1 MKERKSKLLSILL
14 CLTLAVGSVFGLCFQ
29 SGIGYA
35 DGADNVGSL
44 RFQQLAA
51 GDGFVIG
58 LTYDNQLYGWSLTG
72 SGDGLAG
79 SYNTTP
85 TKIAVNLVRGPSTA
99 GASYTDAD
107 GTGYW
112 TPDPEDK
119 IAYIAATATAAAF
132 VTQKGFIYTWGQEKN
147 WDLGVNNNSEA
158 SSLLLRTAGSGNKSA
173 DVPCMI
179 NYGYGTNA
187 LFGDNRPT
195 GARSLYAGEDT
206 FYYNYTL
213 TNGGSGSM
221 AWGAYNFAQRPSDGQ
236 EISDNIYGGIS
247 GVDVIGGGDT
257 AAFISGG
264 FVYVKGKNYYLPSST
279 LNVGMGKDVQLANYE
294 GNIFNTTA
302 NSRIPYMKSATKEIQ
317 LPRMFD
323 ISGANYLQIDSN
335 TILYN
340 NFSDEVTSD
349 KFAGDFTLNAS
360 SEGVAWITIGENTY
374 YINEGAVYYRAL
386 TESEKAA
393 IGESGDKTEGAH
405 IGNFGQAVGL
415 TVSSTQAGG
424 TAQYKPVNLYDAA
437 ATQSDDTVRAQ
448 ARRQQLSLGN
458 GYGYLINGTSVYA
471 FGNNAAG
478 QYGNSTS
485 KTVGGYTAKPVSV
498 SGTPLAVAAGLT
510 RRKQQSFVSSLR
522 GTLDGSTLTI
532 TSDSVDGDGAEYIS
546 GALTSAGLFVWN
558 KDISV
563 TDKKNGNIIDK
574 FKPYGVTATG
584 KHTLAT
590 IVSGYG
596 NNLFAISNLGKI
608 FRIQAT
614 SSTVDEDTTY
624 DFSVTMYDSFNNY
637 GNGGQGVSPIKNYD
651 PVKTAKINFDTSNAP
666 TLSDPNARKTADGT
680 ALSDR
685 QGAVL
690 TLGSLT
696 NALST
701 DVEKS
706 YSAASIETYQPVIS
720 ANRSGDAFRILLNED
735 DLTLSYNTSGDKIYH
750 DRDAEGT
757 DKRLIRFYLNSVD
770 AANELKPTLS
780 NGAQREP
787 GRLDWYLEYKVSV
800 VDDDVQIA
808 LYPLRATGADKI
820 IMTYYVGRYDTA
832 AKFVAGDGGDMS
844 SKTDPTFYDEFQV
857 QVEITVANT
866 KAVGNMI
873 TSYLGGDDDNNNPAD
888 FDYNAT
894 VPLLDPNYEL
904 NRYYSIAVN
913 DVSADFEV
921 LKNVLGSGK
930 NQNGAPAGSVYDDA
944 YDTLFYGKILKED
957 SGFPS
962 VAKQDDPGMQYLY
975 RTSYLQKRY
984 DGKYKYFVYDRDGDI
999 INPTLNGT
1007 VQNNKQTYFTLA
1019 QKTVKLSFE
1028 NQSSGSVDANHLIAF
1043 TRDAVARDY
1052 LRTFGIV
1059 VSEETKTV
1067 EIEQDGVTTS
1077 ESVTTLVVRRN
1088 GVTVTYVDSH
1098 TDPVSGENVPG
1109 VMTVAYDV
1117 VQIRADRST
1126 GSARYGEGD
1135 YDGGVEPDADK
1146 GVDVARFNITDRII
1160 PVDEKAA
1167 YTYVAGFTFT
1177 ENVNGTQTGV
1187 LDLNRVRNRV
1197 QLPLHAQASLQ
1208 TTGGYNAYTEEKNRI
1223 SVTMSSVQV
1232 GTSASHIMRT
1242 LSQLVSDGNA
1252 GVLTDSTNLYFTNYV
1267 ESTKSYQG
1275 YDEFAAQFDS
1285 EVCEVKLAR
1294 TSIEFTP
1301 KVADTYQFTVIVR
1314 RSSRRSSSDVIV
1326 PFADGKETLYIDFT
1340 ITATRSAFE
1349 TNSDVLTT
1357 AFASRGDKATNP
1369 TSVAATETITV
1380 NDMVGTS
1387 KLDVNIVSVKSSDES
1402 KLLATV
1408 AADRKSFT
1416 MVPRASGPV
1425 SVAYT
1430 IEQYGIGYSG
1440 VMHVQVEGRST
1451 LTDTLSIIE
1460 RESVMLSELRSE
1472 IEQDNKASTGIDF
1485 SALELDTFEAADRP
1499 DADPNRTRGYYFI
1512 NTADNTVITTNN
1524 GWPSFVSNVELIN
1537 DTTTHLPSAF
1547 RITVGNYN
1555 TGDNQTPSALFVVC
1569 FRVGNRK
1576 FEGAVVVEPRTR
1588 YLKAVEGGDLVMNID
1603 MKSSGDEDGAWT
1615 KDSTGKVTINFSYIK
1630 GLPCMRDITEIDSY
1644 SIRMVTASED
1654 ANRYFTYDN
1663 TPDAIILNP
1672 EMPMATQEAL
1682 NISIAD
1688 ASTGRAYVLTM
1699 YVTITGIRVTLE
1711 KTQYLTILLASA
1723 GGVAV
1728 LILIIYVI
1736 RLGVYWKKRAAQR
1749 RIIKKNQML
1758 IRMRDKVHNSTSAAT
1773 REQIVKTKLKLEDP
1787 KYAKMFNEMR
1797 KDKEPGITLDGSPVT
1812 QAIGKLPEEKG
1823 KKKKKKGKKSI
1834 NDLKAELEAKKAAFA
1849 SMQAGD
1855 MPMDTPPMQFDQGG
1869 FEQPPFEQ
1877 PAFDQNGFEQPAF
1890 DQNGFDGAAQ
1900 DIVMDATAM
1909 NTDAGE
1915 IVFDAEPVDNNQ

>member
-1 MKERKSKLLSILL
+1 MKIAKSKLLSILL

-79 SYNTTP
+79 RYNTTP
-85 TKIAVNLVRGPSTA
+85 TKIAVNLVKGPSDPNS
-99 GASYTDAD
+99 GA
-107 GTGYW
+107 
-112 TPDPEDK
+112 PDPDDK

-132 VTQKGFIYTWGQEKN
+132 VTQKGLIYTWGQEKN
-147 WDLGVNNNSEA
+147 WDLEGNNELV
-158 SSLLLRTAGSGNKSA
+158 SSLLLRSTRNDADSA
-173 DVPCMI
+173 WTPRMI
-179 NYGYGTNA
+179 DYGYGSND
-187 LFGDNRPT
+187 LFGNNLPA

-206 FYYNYTL
+206 FYYNYSG
-213 TNGGSGSM
+213 NGVHGSM
-221 AWGAYNFAQRPSDGQ
+221 TWGAYNFAQRQGDGRPS
-236 EISDNIYGGIS
+236 ITANIYGGLS

-264 FVYVKGKNYYLPSST
+264 FVYVKGKNYYLPSTSISVKT
-279 LNVGMGKDVQLANYE
+279 ASITDVADGAE
-294 GNIFNTTA
+294 T
-302 NSRIPYMKSATKEIQ
+302 SRIPATLTSTHQIE

-323 ISGANYLQIDSN
+323 IVGVSDLQIKD
-335 TILYN
+335 
-340 NFSDEVTSD
+340 
-349 KFAGDFTLNAS
+349 GDFTLNTSLLTRVTAS
-360 SEGVAWITIGENTY
+360 VTMAVDDPSVSYLINQGSVHYDPVADHKSETWADPDN
-374 YINEGAVYYRAL
+374 
-386 TESEKAA
+386 S
-393 IGESGDKTEGAH
+393 H
-405 IGNFGQAVGL
+405 IGNFGRADKLVAGGA
-415 TVSSTQAGG
+415 QAGG
-424 TAQYKPVNLYDAA
+424 TAQYAPAYLFGAEKEQTPAA
-437 ATQSDDTVRAQ
+437 QDPLV

-478 QYGNSTS
+478 QYGNSSS
-485 KTVGGYTAKPVSV
+485 KTVGGYTATRVSV

-510 RRKQQSFVSSLR
+510 RRKHYVGGLS
-522 GTLDGSTLTI
+522 GTLAGSTLTVA
-532 TSDSVDGDGAEYIS
+532 DNLVDGDGAVYIS
-546 GALTSAGLFVWN
+546 GALTSEGLYVWN
-558 KDISV
+558 KDKSA
-563 TDKKNGNIIDK
+563 TNIIK
-574 FKPYGVTATG
+574 EFKEFGVTATG

-750 DRDAEGT
+750 DRDVEGT

-866 KAVGNMI
+866 KAVGNLV
-873 TSYLGGDDDNNNPAD
+873 TSYLGGDEDTNNPAD

-913 DVSADFEV
+913 DVSADFAV
-921 LKNVLGSGK
+921 LKNVLGMSK
-930 NQNGAPAGSVYDDA
+930 NLTQNPAGSTYTDV
-944 YDTLFYGKILKED
+944 YDTLFYGQMAVKD
-957 SGFPS
+957 FGFPS
-962 VAKQDDPGMQYLY
+962 KVKQTDAGMRYLY
-975 RTSYLQKRY
+975 QASYLQDRY
-984 DGKYKYFVYDRDGDI
+984 TGVYKYFVYDRDGDPI
-999 INPTLNGT
+999 VPSFGGTIQSNG
-1007 VQNNKQTYFTLA
+1007 QTYFTLT
-1019 QKTVKLSFE
+1019 QRTVELSFT
-1028 NQSSGSVDANHLIAF
+1028 NGRTDNGQWLIDFGSNDLAKA
-1043 TRDAVARDY
+1043 Y

-1059 VSEETKTV
+1059 VSDTDEALT
-1067 EIEQDGVTTS
+1067 
-1077 ESVTTLVVRRN
+1077 VRRN
-1088 GVTVTYVDSH
+1088 GVTVKYTYRYTDEEGVD
-1098 TDPVSGENVPG
+1098 VPG
-1109 VMTVAYDV
+1109 VMTVSYV
-1117 VQIRADRST
+1117 VAQIRADRST
-1126 GSARYGEGD
+1126 NTARYGEG
-1135 YDGGVEPDADK
+1135 GQQEEAAAADD
-1146 GVDVARFNITDRII
+1146 GVDVTRFNITSRIA
-1160 PVDEKAA
+1160 DG
-1167 YTYVAGFTFT
+1167 YSYVGTFTFK
-1177 ENVNGTQTGV
+1177 ENANGTATDV
-1187 LDLNRVRNRV
+1187 FDKDERRTRTS
-1197 QLPLHAQASLQ
+1197 LPLHAQASLQ
-1208 TTGGYNAYTEEKNRI
+1208 TTNGYNPYTEGRNRI

-1232 GTSASHIMRT
+1232 GTSNSHIERT
-1242 LSQLVSDGNA
+1242 LSQLVVDGAA
-1252 GVLTDSTNLYFTNYV
+1252 GTLTDSTNLFFTNYV
-1267 ESTKSYQG
+1267 EDTKSYEG

-1285 EVCEVKLAR
+1285 EVCEVELAR
-1294 TSIEFTP
+1294 TSIQFTP
-1301 KVADTYQFTVIVR
+1301 KVADTYQFTVVVR
-1314 RSSRRSSSDVIV
+1314 RSSQRIAGGNIV
-1326 PFADGKETLYIDFT
+1326 PFVGGKETLYIDFT
-1340 ITATRSAFE
+1340 IPATRSAFE
-1349 TNSDVLTT
+1349 IGSDVLTT
-1357 AFASRGDKATNP
+1357 AFANRGVNAANP
-1369 TSVAATETITV
+1369 TSVAASETITV
-1380 NDMVGTS
+1380 TEMVGTS
-1387 KLDVNIVSVKSSDES
+1387 KLDVRIVSVSSSDAS
-1402 KLLATV
+1402 KLSVSV
-1408 AADRKSFT
+1408 AGDRKSFT
-1416 MVPRASGPV
+1416 MVPHASGPV
-1425 SVAYT
+1425 SVAYI

-1440 VMHVQVEGRST
+1440 IMHVQVEGRST

-1576 FEGAVVVEPRTR
+1576 FESAVVVEPRTR

-1644 SIRMVTASED
+1644 SIRMVTASEE

-1672 EMPMATQEAL
+1672 DMPMATQEAL

-1728 LILIIYVI
+1728 LILIIYII

-1877 PAFDQNGFEQPAF
+1877 PAFDQNGFEQPPF
-1890 DQNGFDGAAQ
+1890 EQNAFDGAAQ